1 MYSPRP
7 LRAARLN
14 SLPVGCKRSRCN
26 EPAPSRPTPGRL
38 SHNINKRGAT
48 VNACLLRPEISDRS
62 PPNPARPPVRLDR
75 WVRRFRL
82 YLVGPPPDPVRGGF
96 VLDRPSDH
104 AHHRLRAQCP
114 NRALQPN
121 VLPLGGRH
129 VGAKYHLVW
138 CVSITPSQR
147 CQHAAGCGNQPG
159 PTTPR
164 RACSWEGLSASFCHR
179 CGFSIPDCP
188 RVSLLDLGG
197 RLV

>member
-48 VNACLLRPEISDRS
+48 VNTCLLRPEISDRS
-62 PPNPARPPVRLDR
+62 PPNPLAHQSGSTDGPKISTVPSRPAARSSPRRL
-75 WVRRFRL
+75 
-82 YLVGPPPDPVRGGF
+82 

-188 RVSLLDLGG
+188 RGSLLDLGG